1 MHTVLCADEAKRVWD
16 ARLSLSSM
24 YSQAGLLGNILAMPT
39 KLNLAT
45 DTGTLLLDIDPQILI
60 AVLSRISQRFKESK
74 CLSLGKDRNCCPCVS

>member
-1 MHTVLCADEAKRVWD
+1 MHTVPCADEAKRVWD